1 MSWIL
6 LRGLTREARHWGT
19 LPQQLA
25 SALQAPGP
33 ARVVALDLPGNG
45 QFCQQASPTCVR
57 GMTDFARQQLQ
68 ATGLPPPYRLLAM
81 SLGGMVAAD
90 WAQRYPNEVTRLVLV
105 NTSMRPFS
113 NAPQRLRPANWLPLA
128 LLAARWGDA
137 DYAERTIHQ
146 LTCNDVS
153 ARDDDMAAWL
163 EIRKSAPVAAANAAR
178 QLLAAARFSCAPA
191 APACGV
197 LVLSS
202 GADRLVDP
210 LCSAQ
215 LAAAWQVAHHQ
226 HPWAG
231 HDLPHDDAAWVCQK
245 VADWLIESTESVH
258 S

>member
-6 LRGLTREARHWGT
+6 LRGLAREARHWGAFT
-19 LPQQLA
+19 
-25 SALQAPGP
+25 GRF
-33 ARVVALDLPGNG
+33 ARQCGNQDVVALDLPGNG
-45 QFCQQASPTCVR
+45 AFYLQTSPAQVR
-57 GMTDFARQQLQ
+57 EVVDFLRLQLRVK
-68 ATGLPPPYRLLAM
+68 ALPPPYNLLAV

-113 NAPQRLRPANWLPLA
+113 SAPQRLRPANWLPLA
-128 LLAARWGDA
+128 LLAVRWGDA

-146 LTCNDVS
+146 LTCNDVA
-153 ARDDDMAAWL
+153 ARDGDVAAWL
-163 EIRKSAPVAAANAAR
+163 QIRKSAPVAATNAAR
-178 QLLAAARFSCAPA
+178 QLLAAARFSCAPT

-202 GADRLVDP
+202 SADHLVST

-231 HDLPHDDAAWVCQK
+231 HDLPHDDAGWVCQK
-245 VADWLIESTESVH
+245 VTDWLLESRKWVQA
-258 S
+258 

>member
-81 SLGGMVAAD
+81 SLGGMVATD
-90 WAQRYPNEVTRLVLV
+90 WAQRYPHEVGHLVLI
-105 NTSMRPFS
+105 NTSLRPFS
-113 NAPQRLRPANWLPLA
+113 GVTERLRPGRGLRTWWRLGQ
-128 LLAARWGDA
+128 LAARWHDA
-137 DYAERTIHQ
+137 AHAEQRIHQ
-146 LTCNDVS
+146 LTCNDTTC
-153 ARDDDMAAWL
+153 RDQDLAAWRR
-163 EIRKSAPVAAANAAR
+163 IRADAPVSAANAWR
-178 QLLAAARFSCAPA
+178 QLWAAARFDGA
-191 APACGV
+191 AVPRCPV

-202 GADRLVDP
+202 SADRLVHP
-210 LCSAQ
+210 RCSAR
-215 LAAAWQVAHHQ
+215 LASAWQATHQ
-226 HPWAG
+226 AHPWAG
-231 HDLPHDDAAWVCQK
+231 HDLPHDDADWVCQR
-245 VADWLIESTESVH
+245 VARWLENA
-258 S
+258 